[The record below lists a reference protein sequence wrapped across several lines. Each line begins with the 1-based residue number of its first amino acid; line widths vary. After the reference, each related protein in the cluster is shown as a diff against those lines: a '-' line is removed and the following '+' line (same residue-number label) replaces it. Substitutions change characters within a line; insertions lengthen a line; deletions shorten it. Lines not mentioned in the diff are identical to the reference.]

1 MKKMIVKMAIASAI
15 VFMAVSCGKPEFVKD
30 ETWDVWIALNS
41 KVNLWSLRQ
50 TAAEDMI
57 QSAVST
63 IINNND
69 ITEDERNDRLIYA
82 TCYYAWLNYLNPLD
96 SDGHI
101 LDDDHV
107 HFYYQE
113 FQASDVSKK
122 KYDEIKE
129 IFNLDIPQDEYMYYV
144 NANEEHLK
152 EGSNAIFHNY
162 GITYL
167 QKLRDA
173 VSVYELK
180 KDKKRSKKGIEVYNV
195 IYFVTAGDN
204 SGYVRCEALINNK
217 TDNQEMRI
225 INTSEYLL
233 DL

>member
-1 MKKMIVKMAIASAI
+1 M
-15 VFMAVSCGKPEFVKD
+15 
-30 ETWDVWIALNS
+30 
-41 KVNLWSLRQ
+41 
-50 TAAEDMI
+50 
-57 QSAVST
+57 
-63 IINNND
+63 
-69 ITEDERNDRLIYA
+69 IYA
-82 TCYYAWLNYLNPLD
+82 TCYYPWLKIWSPLD

-101 LDDDHV
+101 RNSLW
-107 HFYYQE
+107 YE
-113 FQASDVSKK
+113 FDASDVENEEFE
-122 KYDEIKE
+122 EIME
-129 IFNLDIPQDEYMYYV
+129 VFNLDIPEDEYLYYV
-144 NANEEHLK
+144 NVNEEKLGEHANVMFNK
-152 EGSNAIFHNY
+152 Y
-162 GITYL
+162 GHSYM

>member
-1 MKKMIVKMAIASAI
+1 MKKMIVKMAIVSAI

-41 KVNLWSLRQ
+41 KVNLWPLRES
-50 TAAEDMI
+50 AAEDMI

-69 ITEDERNDRLIYA
+69 ITEDEKNDRLIYA
-82 TCYYAWLNYLNPLD
+82 TCYYPWLKIWSPLD

-101 LDDDHV
+101 RNSLW
-107 HFYYQE
+107 YE
-113 FQASDVSKK
+113 FDASDVEHEEFE
-122 KYDEIKE
+122 EIME
-129 IFNLDIPQDEYMYYV
+129 VFNLDIPEDEYIYYV
-144 NANEEHLK
+144 NVNEEKLGEHANVMFNK
-152 EGSNAIFHNY
+152 Y
-162 GITYL
+162 GHSYM